1 MVQNKNSFLLYK
13 MHITQAE
20 AYNVLDEVVF

>member
-1 MVQNKNSFLLYK
+1 